1 MKAGAVN
8 ATKPQFTQA
17 WTNRIQWK
25 RQSLESDVWGES
37 EMNNLSNEAQM
48 AGERSHSVSRWPLLF
63 IGFALVTMSACTSGS
78 RSKDVGGRALA
89 AGARNPD
96 SHIDVMCIGDRIN
109 DPSEAFHYSY
119 KYSDANGWVEDEAEI
134 TRQAMDITIKD
145 KSGSRLF
152 HGVRSDE
159 ASWNSAVIDLSHL
172 NITAMSARLNALN
185 DSSAIVQQGRESIN
199 GYDTAKYSIDTGG
212 ANSSDRQQFET
223 LFGKGASEKGTA
235 WMAPDGCVAK
245 FTLDE
250 TIMQGDALNK
260 PHYEIARIKR

>member
-1 MKAGAVN
+1 
-8 ATKPQFTQA
+8 
-17 WTNRIQWK
+17 
-25 RQSLESDVWGES
+25 
-37 EMNNLSNEAQM
+37 MNNLSNEAQM
-48 AGERSHSVSRWPLLF
+48 AGERSYFVSRWPLLF
-63 IGFALVTMSACTSGS
+63 MGLALVTMSACTSSS
-78 RSKDVGGRALA
+78 RSKDAGGRAVA
-89 AGARNPD
+89 AGSRNPD

-199 GYDTAKYSIDTGG
+199 GYETAKYSIDTGN

-250 TIMQGDALNK
+250 TILQGDELKK

>member
-1 MKAGAVN
+1 
-8 ATKPQFTQA
+8 
-17 WTNRIQWK
+17 
-25 RQSLESDVWGES
+25 
-37 EMNNLSNEAQM
+37 M
-48 AGERSHSVSRWPLLF
+48 AGKRSYSVRRRSLLF
-63 IGFALVTMSACTSGS
+63 MGLALATISACNSGS
-78 RSKDVGGRALA
+78 ASKNAGGRTVE
-89 AGARNPD
+89 AGSNNKDA
-96 SHIDVMCIGDRIN
+96 HVDVMCIGDRIDN
-109 DPSEAFHYSY
+109 PPEAFHYSY
-119 KYSDANGWVEDEAEI
+119 KYTDANGWVENEAEI
-134 TRQAMDITIKD
+134 TPQAMDITVKD
-145 KSGSRLF
+145 KSGSHLF

-199 GYDTAKYSIDTGG
+199 GYDTAKYSIDTGS
-212 ANSSDRQQFET
+212 ANSSDRQKFET

-260 PHYEIARIKR
+260 AHYEIARVKK

>member
-1 MKAGAVN
+1 
-8 ATKPQFTQA
+8 
-17 WTNRIQWK
+17 
-25 RQSLESDVWGES
+25 
-37 EMNNLSNEAQM
+37 MNKLSNGAEM
-48 AGERSHSVSRWPLLF
+48 AGERSHSVTRWSLLF
-63 IGFALVTMSACTSGS
+63 MGLALVAMWACTSGS
-78 RSKDVGGRALA
+78 GSKDAGGRAIA
-89 AGARNPD
+89 AGSRNPD

-119 KYSDANGWVEDEAEI
+119 KYTDANGWVEDEAEI

-145 KSGSRLF
+145 KSGSHLF

-199 GYDTAKYSIDTGG
+199 GYDTAKYSIDTGS
-212 ANSSDRQQFET
+212 ANSSDRQEFET

-260 PHYEIARIKR
+260 PHYEMARIKR